1 MNWRAFALDQG
12 DSSLS
17 QAFCT
22 RCGYSSATRTP
33 PPRCSECVTLNCSGQ
48 EGRQRRW
55 STMPPFH
62 QNRSRNGKWQ
72 KKYWRQP
79 GSSEQGPPSQSCV
92 HVRALKTRF
101 LRAPWCSDVP
111 QKPWSRRQRGGGA
124 TPQNSYGLSVSCIR
138 VKNKILFERKG
149 FSVNTQTS
157 WKPPHGRTNF
167 K

>member
-1 MNWRAFALDQG
+1 MNWRAFVLDQG

-22 RCGYSSATRTP
+22 RCGYSSATRIP
-33 PPRCSECVTLNCSGQ
+33 PPRCCVCAPLNCLGQ

-55 STMPPFH
+55 STTPPFH

-72 KKYWRQP
+72 KKYWWQP

-92 HVRALKTRF
+92 HVRGLKTRF

-111 QKPWSRRQRGGGA
+111 QKPWSRRQRRGRGGQLPRTA
-124 TPQNSYGLSVSCIR
+124 TVYLFHVLELKIRFYLKERVSV
-138 VKNKILFERKG
+138 
-149 FSVNTQTS
+149 
-157 WKPPHGRTNF
+157 
-167 K
+167 